1 MITTRISSWLLN
13 KFSLSARQEMYMEQY
28 GEYAYWCSGVKDKH
42 KWQTCNFNFI
52 YINLINS
59 NYNLVMIFFLLMP
72 ID

>member
-1 MITTRISSWLLN
+1 
-13 KFSLSARQEMYMEQY
+13 MYMEQY

-42 KWQTCNFNFI
+42 NWQICNFNFI